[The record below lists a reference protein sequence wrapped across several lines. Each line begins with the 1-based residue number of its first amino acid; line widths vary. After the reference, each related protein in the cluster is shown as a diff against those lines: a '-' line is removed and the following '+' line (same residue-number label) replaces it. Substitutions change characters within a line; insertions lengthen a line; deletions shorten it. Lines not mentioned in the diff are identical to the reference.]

1 MKSNDDEFVT
11 LCINAREQARS
22 LQEHKNDDNSEW
34 LENIRFPV
42 DSTEID
48 EFEKMFY
55 EHNPDIEPQSKNN
68 PLSGSKVT
76 LPLGEAL
83 FEFVY
88 ADFDSLYKEVKVSL
102 RMYEDIDLPNADNA
116 FECMKILI
124 YQMLTMKCWR

>member
-11 LCINAREQARS
+11 LCINSKDRARS
-22 LQEHKNDDNSEW
+22 IQAHSDDDNSEW
-34 LENIRFPV
+34 LDNIRFPV

-55 EHNPDIEPQSKNN
+55 EHNPDIEPQQKNN
-68 PLSGSKVT
+68 PLSGCKVT

-88 ADFDSLYKEVKVSL
+88 ADFDSLYKGGQSKPSNV
-102 RMYEDIDLPNADNA
+102 
-116 FECMKILI
+116 
-124 YQMLTMKCWR
+124 

>member
-88 ADFDSLYKEVKVSL
+88 ADFDSLYK
-102 RMYEDIDLPNADNA
+102 
-116 FECMKILI
+116 
-124 YQMLTMKCWR
+124 